1 MYDSHGHRRSGYHY
15 STAHNSGVNML
26 SSKMESIYEFYEFY
40 DQYALVNKNQRDSD
54 KKCRQ

>member
-1 MYDSHGHRRSGYHY
+1 
-15 STAHNSGVNML
+15 
-26 SSKMESIYEFYEFY
+26 MESIYEFYEFYEFY

>member
-1 MYDSHGHRRSGYHY
+1 
-15 STAHNSGVNML
+15 
-26 SSKMESIYEFYEFY
+26 MESIYEFYEFY